1 MVTALLAERAGVRF
15 KAHRSGNDIAEGR
28 LAEVPVTLARP
39 RSYMNLSGRPVA
51 ALAAFYKIPPD
62 RLVVIHDE
70 LDIPFGALRLKFG
83 GGDNGHNGLRSITQA
98 LGTRDY
104 YRVRFGIGRPP
115 GRMEAAVYVLRDFS
129 PAERKD
135 LPLFIDRCA
144 DATETLISKGLADA
158 QNIYHTDWPEE
169 LSPMTGDDHALARD
183 LAEQAGQRLVE
194 LRAHGGDPDVLR
206 KAGDR
211 LSHEFLTRE
220 LADRRPGDVVLS
232 EEGADNPARL
242 DARRVWIV
250 DPLDGTREF
259 GEPGRTDWA
268 VHVALWERSDGSGP
282 GDLTAGAVALPA
294 QGKVL
299 STAAGERQQC
309 SIDAAITTSM
319 FHRGRE
325 GAPDGGTGLAG
336 GDGGASGRP
345 GGAGGA
351 SGRIRI
357 VVSRTRAPQFVRNI
371 SDLIDAELVPLGSA
385 GAKVAAVVGGE
396 VDAYVHGGGFYEWDT
411 AAPVAVARAAGFH
424 ASRIDSSALAYNQ
437 ADLLMPD
444 ILVCRPAVAGVLL
457 QAIREVTNA
466 S

>member
-1 MVTALLAERAGVRF
+1 MT
-15 KAHRSGNDIAEGR
+15 
-28 LAEVPVTLARP
+28 
-39 RSYMNLSGRPVA
+39 
-51 ALAAFYKIPPD
+51 
-62 RLVVIHDE
+62 
-70 LDIPFGALRLKFG
+70 
-83 GGDNGHNGLRSITQA
+83 GHI
-98 LGTRDY
+98 
-104 YRVRFGIGRPP
+104 
-115 GRMEAAVYVLRDFS
+115 
-129 PAERKD
+129 
-135 LPLFIDRCA
+135 
-144 DATETLISKGLADA
+144 
-158 QNIYHTDWPEE
+158 
-169 LSPMTGDDHALARD
+169 TGDDHGLARD
-183 LAEQAGQRLVE
+183 LAEQAGRRLVE

-211 LSHEFLTRE
+211 LSHEFLIRE

-325 GAPDGGTGLAG
+325 GSPEGGTGLAG

-345 GGAGGA
+345 GGDGGA

-385 GAKVAAVVGGE
+385 GAKVAAVIGGE

-444 ILVCRPAVAGVLL
+444 ILVCRPALAGTLL
-457 QAIREVTNA
+457 QAIREVTHA
-466 S
+466 P

>member
-1 MVTALLAERAGVRF
+1 M
-15 KAHRSGNDIAEGR
+15 
-28 LAEVPVTLARP
+28 
-39 RSYMNLSGRPVA
+39 
-51 ALAAFYKIPPD
+51 
-62 RLVVIHDE
+62 
-70 LDIPFGALRLKFG
+70 
-83 GGDNGHNGLRSITQA
+83 
-98 LGTRDY
+98 
-104 YRVRFGIGRPP
+104 
-115 GRMEAAVYVLRDFS
+115 
-129 PAERKD
+129 
-135 LPLFIDRCA
+135 
-144 DATETLISKGLADA
+144 
-158 QNIYHTDWPEE
+158 TD
-169 LSPMTGDDHALARD
+169 DDHALARD
-183 LAEQAGQRLVE
+183 LAEQAGQRLLE

-268 VHVALWERSDGSGP
+268 VHVALWERSGASGP

-325 GAPDGGTGLAG
+325 GAPEGGTGLAG
-336 GDGGASGRP
+336 GDGGAPGRP
-345 GGAGGA
+345 GGDGGAPGRPGDDGGA

-357 VVSRTRAPQFVRNI
+357 VVSRTRAPQFVRDI

-385 GAKVAAVVGGE
+385 GAKVAAVVDGE

-424 ASRIDSSALAYNQ
+424 ASRIDSSALVYNQ